1 MNVATFC
8 DEICSSE
15 KVFGFNSHVASINF
29 FFWTLPV
36 DTGRK
41 LNVYKT
47 FRRRPGRLLNVLCTF
62 NLRHV
67 STGPFLFF
75 FLLLSDIRLVFI
87 YNLDFSL
94 FWCLNLLSSS
104 SLFFFPSFWLL
115 LVLFRITTNGTIF
128 MRDSFSVSNKVSS
141 VLVTSF
147 LGN

>member
-15 KVFGFNSHVASINF
+15 KVFVFNSHVASINF

-47 FRRRPGRLLNVLCTF
+47 F

-75 FLLLSDIRLVFI
+75 LLLSDIRLLFI

-115 LVLFRITTNGTIF
+115 LVLFWIITNGTIF

-141 VLVTSF
+141 VLVTRF